1 MVESVALICDGTISL
16 AAVVNHQAPPTVP
29 SRRDLVSGQTQGYT
43 LHQDLNT
50 HVSCMYETWFHF
62 LASDPIFRVHRKTCL
77 KKQTKIFL
85 KGLNYANPKNVNVTD
100 YVLARFTTMRCKHL
114 AAKARTLKINLKPR
128 FAVFWG

>member
-16 AAVVNHQAPPTVP
+16 AAVVNRQAPPTVP

-43 LHQDLNT
+43 HQDLNT
-50 HVSCMYETWFHF
+50 HVSCMYETWFRF

-85 KGLNYANPKNVNVTD
+85 KSLNYANPENVTD
-100 YVLARFTTMRCKHL
+100 YVLARFTAMRCKRL
-114 AAKARTLKINLKPR
+114 AAKARILKVNLKPR
-128 FAVFWG
+128 FAVFGG